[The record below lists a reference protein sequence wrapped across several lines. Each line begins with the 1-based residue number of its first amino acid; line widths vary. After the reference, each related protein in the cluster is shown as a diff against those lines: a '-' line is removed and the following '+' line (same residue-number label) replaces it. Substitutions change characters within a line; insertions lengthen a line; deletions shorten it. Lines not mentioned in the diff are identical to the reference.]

1 MDASVPTLMV
11 TQAIE
16 APPMVALSIPHV
28 LVVEPTTSVEPAP
41 PKPNTVPAPPA
52 SGTTLPPIVSATTST
67 SIVPV
72 VSLRDIHFIIFSYVL
87 CVILLPFYYV

>member
-41 PKPNTVPAPPA
+41 PKSNTVPTPPA
-52 SGTTLPPIVSATTST
+52 SRTTLPPIVSATTST
-67 SIVPV
+67 ST
-72 VSLRDIHFIIFSYVL
+72 VL
-87 CVILLPFYYV
+87 VA